1 MIVPV
6 LTRVGVNRP
15 VAVDGT
21 FAWCTLGMRTAAFC
35 NSPSVSLPM
44 ASHRLLPTRL
54 LRVLPYGATFAA
66 GALLSAGIASAQQPN
81 MQNALSA
88 LYSAQASLQ
97 AAAPNKGGHRDIAL
111 SLVAQAIQQVQLG
124 IAYAAGL

>member
-1 MIVPV
+1 MI
-6 LTRVGVNRP
+6 RSR
-15 VAVDGT
+15 
-21 FAWCTLGMRTAAFC
+21 
-35 NSPSVSLPM
+35 LPI
-44 ASHRLLPTRL
+44 ARLRK
-54 LRVLPYGATFAA
+54 VLPLGVAFAA
-66 GALLSAGIASAQQPN
+66 GALITAGVASAQQPN

-111 SLVAQAIQQVQLG
+111 SLVAQAIQQVELG